1 MNRDTVSAPT
11 APGGVEALLDER
23 AFSKLRWRCRRGLLE
38 NDLFVERFFHA
49 SGAAL
54 TVRQAQA
61 LQVLMDLSDPDLL
74 DLLLARREP
83 EGELDLPDVR
93 AVLNQMRAARAQ
105 PLN

>member
-1 MNRDTVSAPT
+1 
-11 APGGVEALLDER
+11 
-23 AFSKLRWRCRRGLLE
+23 LLE
-38 NDLFVERFFHA
+38 NDLFVERFFSA
-49 SGAAL
+49 AGAVL

-83 EGELDLPDVR
+83 EGELNLPDVR
-93 AVLNQMRAARAQ
+93 AVLNQMRAARAR